1 MARLTSDYQAY
12 LPRLSGH
19 GGWGR
24 SSLSPRSESSGASRN
39 MLIAGLLVIGVG
51 ALAFYV
57 LGPDVKRYM
66 KMRDM

>member
-12 LPRLSGH
+12 LPRLSGQ

-24 SSLSPRSESSGASRN
+24 SPLSLRRESSGASRT
-39 MLIAGLLVIGVG
+39 LLVAGLVAIGVG
-51 ALAFYV
+51 ALALHV